1 MTIDATIAVLY
12 AQTGF
17 TGRAA
22 HDASTGP
29 QAALAMSRAIANEMS
44 KLEKQQIQSIE
55 HSDES
60 RVADNNKQ
68 DGRNEGHFGS
78 RRRKRQDH
86 TGDDEPSN
94 SNAPLVGN
102 LLNIKV

>member
-22 HDASTGP
+22 HDAATGP

-44 KLEKQQIQSIE
+44 KLENQQIQSVE
-55 HSDES
+55 AGAES
-60 RVADNNKQ
+60 RVTDNNTK
-68 DGRNEGHFGS
+68 DGRNNGQFGS
-78 RRRKRQDH
+78 RRRKRQSQE
-86 TGDDEPSN
+86 DDEPTTPN
-94 SNAPLVGN
+94 MPHIGN

>member
-44 KLEKQQIQSIE
+44 KLEKQQIQSVE
-55 HSDES
+55 AGDES
-60 RVADNNKQ
+60 RVADNNNK
-68 DGRNEGHFGS
+68 DGRSNGQFGS
-78 RRRKRQDH
+78 RRRKRQELE
-86 TGDDEPSN
+86 TSDEPST
-94 SNAPLVGN
+94 PTTPHVGN
-102 LLNIKV
+102 FLNIKV

>member
-44 KLEKQQIQSIE
+44 KLEKQQIQSVE
-55 HSDES
+55 NTVES
-60 RVADNNKQ
+60 RIAGEGQ
-68 DGRNEGHFGS
+68 QGSQGRGNFGS
-78 RRRKRQDH
+78 RRRQRQH
-86 TGDDEPSN
+86 SPEDDEPS
-94 SNAPLVGN
+94 APSGPMVGN